1 MKDWIK
7 QLPNKS
13 IVRKLI
19 FAIKFFT
26 AKRIM
31 DSASALTYST
41 MLSLVPICAVVFAIA
56 RGFGYTIYIEK
67 WFRNLLSTQPQ
78 AAEFIITFVNSYLEH
93 TKSGIILGIG
103 LIFMLYTVVMLSR
116 QVEQTFNNIWHVE
129 DRKNIMRTFTDYLS
143 IFFLTPIV
151 IIVMSGISLFIRT
164 ISSQSN
170 VEILL
175 GPVAHTLIDF
185 MPFLLMWIAFT
196 ALYVFM
202 PNTHVRLRRAI
213 IPGLLASIAMQ
224 LLQWF
229 YINAQMWVS
238 NYNAIY
244 GSFAALPLF
253 MLWVQ
258 FSWTICLFGA
268 ELCYTNQNLEDFAF
282 VDGASR
288 MSNRN
293 KQLYSIVLMSR
304 ICHRFAGGNNPYSA
318 ITLSNETSIPLSIV
332 RDLLNMLVKANLITE
347 VKKEDE
353 PLSAYFQPA
362 MSIERLTVGH
372 IIDVMEE
379 QGEQVFTTDLESLIV
394 NKKMYQEIINLR
406 KEYIAKMEVFKFG
419 K

>member
-78 AAEFIITFVNSYLEH
+78 AAEFLITFVNSYLEH